1 MESRLLHSA
10 TNSLKSKLH
19 WRKIDTDE
27 WIYFGTGENIDSD
40 LVRKSI
46 NEHFNGEEIF
56 FVYERTNS
64 GLLDKEEYQ
73 KMFNSILGNKSF
85 FLWNKKLTKTIEF
98 NYIGILRFGEIII

>member
-1 MESRLLHSA
+1 MLHSA

-19 WRKIDTDE
+19 WKEIDNEE
-27 WIYFGTGENIDSD
+27 WIYFGTGENINSD

-46 NEHFNGEEIF
+46 NEYFNDEAIF

-64 GLLDKEEYQ
+64 GHLEEEQYQ
-73 KMFNSILGNKSF
+73 KMFHSILGNKSF

-98 NYIGILRFGEIII
+98 NSIGVLRFGELDN